1 MKSRKIVIFNAK
13 ITFWVFLTS
22 VPEALVS
29 MTLFK
34 KPKQTGLRSIVMVI
48 VLGMNYIY
56 GCMLMKLKL
65 VVLGGMNFLML

>member
-1 MKSRKIVIFNAK
+1 
-13 ITFWVFLTS
+13 
-22 VPEALVS
+22 